1 MSENDDWFDDEVK
14 PKPVEKPKKSRKKP
28 GPHPRKK
35 KVRKKSSLRALTDRL
50 KKYHQIIEEEA
61 SSPPDRLAGL
71 RPASTNLP
79 NVPGTHHITT
89 KSSDTVAERRE
100 PTQRKLDPEVLSEL
114 AEYRR
119 LKREETRWAM
129 LPPLRV
135 DGKTVPGSRSL
146 KCPECGEIKLRLSQW
161 AEDNGRLICRKCL
174 LKKNKPQ
181 NPPTKVV
188 PIFHDPIMTWEFEWD
203 YLDSLRE
210 AAGIS
215 LARMAKVMEI
225 SHVTYIR
232 RRDTERVGR
241 LTVDVALRVL
251 DELEAVN
258 VTTGD
263 HLV

>member
-1 MSENDDWFDDEVK
+1 MSENDDWFDET
-14 PKPVEKPKKSRKKP
+14 PKQEAPPPEIKKRKKP
-28 GPHPRKK
+28 GPQPRKK
-35 KVRKKSSLRALTDRL
+35 KVRKPNPLRALTDRL
-50 KKYHQIIEEEA
+50 KKVQRVIEEEENKH
-61 SSPPDRLAGL
+61 PGKLAGL
-71 RPASTNLP
+71 HPASRNYP
-79 NVPGTHHITT
+79 NVEKSCHKTR
-89 KSSDTVAERRE
+89 KSSDSNLEKNH
-100 PTQRKLDPEVLSEL
+100 PTNRKLDKVVLSEL
-114 AEYRR
+114 AEFRR
-119 LKREETRWAM
+119 LRREEDRWAM

-135 DGKTVPGSRSL
+135 DGKIVPGSRSL